1 MFNIIYIF
9 INIIIDKYF
18 NNYNY
23 FYILNLVNKINQ
35 FYNTYIYNNYII
47 V

>member
-1 MFNIIYIF
+1 MLNIIYIF
-9 INIIIDKYF
+9 INIIIDKYL

-23 FYILNLVNKINQ
+23 FYILNLVNKID
-35 FYNTYIYNNYII
+35 YINYII